1 MKLNEISI
9 YLTIAFVIYVLV
21 SLPALFITQ
30 PRMVEP
36 EPDPI
41 NEPFN
46 PDIDVE
52 PREFNPQSFSQ
63 VVTIFK
69 IIGILF
75 LVFLLY
81 KMIPY
86 ISNYSGSK
94 REKESRVLK
103 EKEKIAKLKDARI
116 EAYKIL
122 REGLV
127 SQEYTSAFI
136 MAYHTLDNDLQD
148 FREFYRPTF
157 WTPKEYAY
165 AVREP
170 VFRPSV
176 YKFVKIFYDLRYGSI
191 DAKRENLELFIL
203 MLDYLFRKDVPQD
216 TLESLTREYE
226 EETSNVK
233 LRPLPRR
240 GDPTKPR
247 RN

>member
-9 YLTIAFVIYVLV
+9 YLSIAFVIYILV
-21 SLPALFITQ
+21 SLPALFISQ

-36 EPDPI
+36 DPDPEF
-41 NEPFN
+41 EPF
-46 PDIDVE
+46 DIDIE
-52 PREFNPQSFSQ
+52 PREFNPQSISQ
-63 VVTIFK
+63 IADIIK

-75 LVFLLY
+75 LAFLLY
-81 KMIPY
+81 KILPVL
-86 ISNYSGSK
+86 SNYRGSK
-94 REKESRVLK
+94 RQKEKRVLK
-103 EKEKIAKLKDARI
+103 EKEKIAKLKDART
-116 EAYKIL
+116 EAYKLL
-122 REGLV
+122 REGLI
-127 SQEYTSAFI
+127 SQEYTTAFI
-136 MAYHTLDNDLQD
+136 KAYQTLDNDLQD

-157 WTPKEYAY
+157 WTPKEYSF

-170 VFRPSV
+170 IFRPSV

-191 DAKRENLELFIL
+191 EAKEENLEVFIL

-216 TLESLTREYE
+216 TLEELSREYE
-226 EETSNVK
+226 EETINVN